1 MRTCWLCTLQCSLA
15 KRKTEF
21 LCRDNEGIT
30 LMAFA
35 NRSQLILFQIRRE
48 VAFSCFYEPQT
59 VFYSAIIYQ
68 QISQISI
75 SKLVKTNPIAV
86 CVTSAQLCGLFAFA
100 LCLNWAFTPLFC
112 SFFFFFTKFR
122 NLSKTHFTASR
133 EQVCPRYILFSLLSK
148 NWLSDDIISLLKA
161 IKLHFRVTSS
171 R

>member
-1 MRTCWLCTLQCSLA
+1 MHKLTRLWQYSCQTVSPNIICPLGMRTCWLCTLQCSLA

-100 LCLNWAFTPLFC
+100 LCLNWAFTPLF
-112 SFFFFFTKFR
+112 
-122 NLSKTHFTASR
+122 
-133 EQVCPRYILFSLLSK
+133 SLGIYRK
-148 NWLSDDIISLLKA
+148 RISLHLESKFV
-161 IKLHFRVTSS
+161 LGTFCFRF
-171 R
+171 